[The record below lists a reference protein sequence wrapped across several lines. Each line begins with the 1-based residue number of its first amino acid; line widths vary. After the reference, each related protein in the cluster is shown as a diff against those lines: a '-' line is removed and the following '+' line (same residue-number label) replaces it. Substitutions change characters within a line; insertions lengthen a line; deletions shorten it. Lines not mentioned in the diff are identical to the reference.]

1 MYKPIDGGHKMSK
14 RSILNI
20 LFAVL
25 FVFSLT
31 VSCQRADNSGK
42 IVLNVLNYMDL
53 TSPNLVSEIDF
64 VWTSFLDSNPD
75 IAINREDLFNEPF
88 HNKVEAYVAS
98 GKLPDVLY
106 VWPSGRST
114 SLHQKKLLKDLSRLI
129 RQDGLADS
137 YVPAAIDPVNQG
149 GSYVAMIPIALTS
162 THAFYINM
170 EVLRACGLTPAKTY
184 TELKAQVPVLRGL
197 GYEVVIMPNKDTW
210 VMQSC
215 LFSMLAGRFGG
226 IGWEE
231 KILSGKAKFTD
242 TDFVNA
248 LDFVRQIYADGVL
261 SNSSLGTAY
270 GDSPGMFATNKG
282 AYMIDGDW
290 RVGTFLTDK
299 TTGQAL
305 LTEDQQKNIQITVF
319 PDIDGAKIN
328 RSTSGMLG
336 TGWAM
341 SASIED
347 GSPKEDAAWR
357 LIKWLTGK
365 ETQANRVET
374 GGVATPVWADLDL
387 SLLNLEPMQ
396 AAIGNLA
403 NEYDHSTCV
412 IDGVFHSDVFNPL
425 NDGLAEISMGTKSPM
440 QVAVEIQRVFDNWK
454 NRQ

>member
-1 MYKPIDGGHKMSK
+1 MIS
-14 RSILNI
+14 RRNI
-20 LFAVL
+20 FSFLIVVVL
-25 FVFSLT
+25 LFSLT
-31 VSCQRADNSGK
+31 ISCQRTDNSGK
-42 IVLNVLNYMDL
+42 IILNVLNYMDL
-53 TSPNLVSEIDF
+53 TSPNLVNEIEF
-64 VWTSFLDSNPD
+64 VWTSFLDANPD
-75 IAINREDLFNEPF
+75 IKINREDLFNEPF
-88 HNKVEAYVAS
+88 HNKTEAYVAS
-98 GKLPDVLY
+98 GKLPDILY

-114 SLHQKKLLKDLSRLI
+114 SLHQNRLLKDLSRLI
-129 RQDGLADS
+129 EQDGLTAA
-137 YVPAAIDPVNQG
+137 YVPAALDPANQG
-149 GSYVAMIPIALTS
+149 GGYVAMIPMAITA

-170 EVLRACGLTPAKTY
+170 EVLKECGLTPAKTY
-184 TELKAQVPVLRGL
+184 AELKAQVPVLRGR

-231 KILSGKAKFTD
+231 KILKGEAKFTD
-242 TDFVNA
+242 PDFVNA
-248 LDFVRQIYADGVL
+248 LDFVRQLYADGIL
-261 SNSSLGTAY
+261 SGSSLGTAY

-305 LTEDQQKNIQITVF
+305 LTPDQQKKVEITVF
-319 PDIDGAKIN
+319 PDIEGAKIN
-328 RSTSGMLG
+328 RSTSGVLG

-341 SASIED
+341 SAAIEE

-365 ETQANRVET
+365 ETQTNRVVT
-374 GGVATPVWADLDL
+374 GGIATPVWADLDL

-396 AAIGNLA
+396 VAIGNLA
-403 NEYDHSTCV
+403 NEYEHSTCV

-425 NDGLAEISMGTKSPM
+425 NDGLAEIGMGTKSPL
-440 QVAVEIQRVFDNWK
+440 QVAAEIQRVFENWK
-454 NRQ
+454 KSR